1 MAHASLG
8 SQDNQQKSF
17 QTPKWQGRHANVS
30 NNRCFPNASRSRS
43 PIRRNPSSS
52 THPRSSP
59 PPYSRPLNQYSPSKH
74 QAFPA
79 STASPGLPVCALC
92 LATDSHDTRR
102 CRSELLWD
110 GSKARCKK
118 SDEGRLISPAGTT
131 LCSDWNNRRGCS
143 STVHELR
150 HECSGCGGKDH
161 GAQRCP
167 RAQKKP
173 SPHAL

>member
-1 MAHASLG
+1 MSATIGVSPTPRMSPMPRVSPMPRIHALLYAV
-8 SQDNQQKSF
+8 
-17 QTPKWQGRHANVS
+17 TRAP
-30 NNRCFPNASRSRS
+30 PL
-43 PIRRNPSSS
+43 
-52 THPRSSP
+52 TPRSSP

-102 CRSELLWD
+102 CHSELLWD

-131 LCSDWNNRRGCS
+131 LCSDWNNHRGCS
-143 STVHELR
+143 STVHELH

-161 GAQRCP
+161 GTQRCP